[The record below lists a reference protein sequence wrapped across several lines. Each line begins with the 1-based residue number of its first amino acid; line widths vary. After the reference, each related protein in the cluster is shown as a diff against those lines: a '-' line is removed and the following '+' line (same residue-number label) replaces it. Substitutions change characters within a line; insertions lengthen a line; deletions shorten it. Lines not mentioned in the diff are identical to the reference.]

1 MTKNADQDN
10 RDIVV
15 RVLNLMHVGNFY
27 CQTEAVI
34 FGADMSLS
42 THFDNEKKKKNLQ
55 RLHIRLHAKTN
66 ITY

>member
-1 MTKNADQDN
+1 M
-10 RDIVV
+10 V

-34 FGADMSLS
+34 FGADMRLS

-55 RLHIRLHAKTN
+55 RLHIRLHTKTK

>member
-1 MTKNADQDN
+1 M
-10 RDIVV
+10 V

-34 FGADMSLS
+34 LGVDMRLS
-42 THFDNEKKKKNLQ
+42 THFDNEKKKKKNLQ
-55 RLHIRLHAKTN
+55 GLHIRLHTKTK

>member
-1 MTKNADQDN
+1 MLIKIN

-34 FGADMSLS
+34 FGADMRLS
-42 THFDNEKKKKNLQ
+42 THFDNEKKKK
-55 RLHIRLHAKTN
+55 KTYRDY
-66 ITY
+66 I

>member
-1 MTKNADQDN
+1 MLIKIN

-27 CQTEAVI
+27 CQTEVVI

-42 THFDNEKKKKNLQ
+42 THFDNGKKK
-55 RLHIRLHAKTN
+55 
-66 ITY
+66 TYRDYI

>member
-1 MTKNADQDN
+1 M
-10 RDIVV
+10 V

-34 FGADMSLS
+34 LGADMRLS
-42 THFDNEKKKKNLQ
+42 THFDNEKKKKKNLQ
-55 RLHIRLHAKTN
+55 RLHIRLHTKTK

>member
-1 MTKNADQDN
+1 M
-10 RDIVV
+10 V

-34 FGADMSLS
+34 LGADMRLS
-42 THFDNEKKKKNLQ
+42 THFDNEKKKKKKNLQ
-55 RLHIRLHAKTN
+55 RLHIRLHTKSK

>member
-1 MTKNADQDN
+1 M
-10 RDIVV
+10 V

-34 FGADMSLS
+34 FGADMRLS
-42 THFDNEKKKKNLQ
+42 THFDNEKKKKTNLQ
-55 RLHIRLHAKTN
+55 RLHIRLHTKTK

>member
-1 MTKNADQDN
+1 M
-10 RDIVV
+10 V

-34 FGADMSLS
+34 FGADMRLS
-42 THFDNEKKKKNLQ
+42 THFDNEKKKKKNLH
-55 RLHIRLHAKTN
+55 RLHIRLHTKTK